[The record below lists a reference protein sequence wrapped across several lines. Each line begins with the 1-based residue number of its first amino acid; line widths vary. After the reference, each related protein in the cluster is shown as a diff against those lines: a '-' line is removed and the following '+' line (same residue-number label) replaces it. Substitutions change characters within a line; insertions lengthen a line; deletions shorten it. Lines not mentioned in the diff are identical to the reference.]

1 MRVENLSVRSLMSMI
16 DSAWLYDEIAP
27 KKLKD
32 AASRVNK
39 LCDLVL

>member
-16 DSAWLYDEIAP
+16 GSAWLSDEMAP

-32 AASRVNK
+32 AVSSNNK
-39 LCDLVL
+39 LCDRV